1 MSALSTVV
9 IGVGNGL
16 RSDDGVGLYVARLV
30 GELAIEGVT
39 VIEGIGDG
47 YALVEAWG
55 DCDKAIVV
63 DCTVSGNAT
72 GKILRFDALC
82 ESIPVDLFNGYS
94 THSIS
99 VVDAVELGKVLG
111 RVPQSLI
118 IYGIEGEDVSPGE
131 GLTPK
136 VGEAATHVAG
146 LIAEEL
152 SVNTN

>member
-1 MSALSTVV
+1 MSVLSTVV

-30 GELAIEGVT
+30 NELAIEGVT
-39 VIEGIGDG
+39 VVEGVGDG
-47 YALVEAWG
+47 YALVEAWS
-55 DCDKAIVV
+55 DCDRAIVI
-63 DCTVSGNAT
+63 DCTVSGNTA
-72 GKILRFDALC
+72 GRIFRFDALC
-82 ESIPVDLFNGYS
+82 ESIPADLFNGYS

-99 VVDAVELGKVLG
+99 AVDAVELGKVLG

-136 VGEAATHVAG
+136 VGKAATRVAG